1 MIATFK
7 NRRYKIVRELPVPA
21 LLRESNG
28 LVRQWEIQG
37 TRGATFLLQSYPN
50 ELRKIAPTGRSESEY
65 FPRSSSFA
73 DDRAE

>member
-7 NRRYKIVRELPVPA
+7 GRRYKVVETLPVPA

-28 LVRQWEIQG
+28 LIRQYVVEG
-37 TRGATFLLQSYPN
+37 TRGATFLLQTYPN
-50 ELRKIAPTGRSESEY
+50 EIRKIAPTGRSESE
-65 FPRSSSFA
+65 FIPSPSFA

>member
-7 NRRYKIVRELPVPA
+7 NRTYKVVEELPVPT

-28 LVRQWEIQG
+28 LLRQYVVEG
-37 TRGATFLLQSYPN
+37 TRGATFLLQTYPN
-50 ELRKIAPTGRSESEY
+50 ELRKIAPNGRSESQ
-65 FPRSSSFA
+65 FIPRPSFA